1 MAFGCMVESI
11 AREEKG
17 VKVLREFRSREDLFE
32 ARGVKGVP
40 PDSTDDSLTESLQ
53 ALPAAASVRSW
64 SRSGDASSC
73 GRTSSS
79 AAEEGDLV
87 FRR

>member
-1 MAFGCMVESI
+1 MGSSLRGGGGAYAGSVMAFGCMVESI

-40 PDSTDDSLTESLQ
+40 PDSTDDSLTESLWN
-53 ALPAAASVRSW
+53 PFDAAKKLFV
-64 SRSGDASSC
+64 DAKVGS
-73 GRTSSS
+73 
-79 AAEEGDLV
+79 
-87 FRR
+87 

>member
-40 PDSTDDSLTESLQ
+40 PDSTDDSLTESLWN
-53 ALPAAASVRSW
+53 PFAAARKRFV
-64 SRSGDASSC
+64 DAKVGS
-73 GRTSSS
+73 
-79 AAEEGDLV
+79 
-87 FRR
+87 